1 MGGVIAMT
9 LIGSYLDQDGLV
21 VSVSV
26 EATSQGSY
34 LVVRDRWR
42 GPLAGNGAQVELEAC
57 APGNARWVAECQVLM
72 HGGQLHESAESLLGG
87 RVLAADGQQALRDSR
102 RRTRTLERFVH
113 VPAPGSADGGEGDR
127 SGRGS

>member
-1 MGGVIAMT
+1 VIAMT
-9 LIGSYLDQDGLV
+9 LIGSYLDRDGTV

-26 EATSQGSY
+26 EATRQGSY

-42 GPLAGNGAQVELEAC
+42 GPLAGDGAQVELEAG

-72 HGGQLHESAESLLGG
+72 RGGQLHESAESLLSG
-87 RVLAADGQQALRDSR
+87 RVLAADGREALRDSR

-113 VPAPGSADGGEGDR
+113 VPAPGFALA
-127 SGRGS
+127 